1 MGSMKVVL
9 IKDVDKLGR
18 VGDTVNVA
26 DGFARNYLLAN
37 GFVSIP
43 GESEA
48 KRAINAKQEKQA
60 ARQLTQKDVIIKE
73 SKREKRIKR
82 QLKKNNQSKNL
93 TAS

>member
-1 MGSMKVVL
+1 MKVVL

-37 GFVSIP
+37 GLVSIP
-43 GESEA
+43 GKSEA
-48 KRAINAKQEKQA
+48 KRAINAKQKKQA

-73 SKREKRIKR
+73 RKREKRIKR
-82 QLKKNNQSKNL
+82 QLQKNNQSKNL
-93 TAS
+93 TAG